1 MLVFLLR
8 QINMLTPLYLLQQMQ
23 LLLVVIMYILSYL
36 LLPTV
41 SSVMRKLTV
50 KMISEI
56 HSTQLYK
63 TSVMVLTTTFGMHL
77 LTMLIELRIQ
87 FKSHRLNLQLRKLS
101 SLMRKLMICFSTSS
115 LTLSGQLKV
124 IMD

>member
-8 QINMLTPLYLLQQMQ
+8 QINMLTPLYLLQQMR
-23 LLLVVIMYILSYL
+23 LLLVVTMYILLYL

-41 SSVMRKLTV
+41 SSVMRKSTV

-63 TSVMVLTTTFGMHL
+63 TSVMVLTTIFGMHL
-77 LTMLIELRIQ
+77 LTMLIGLRIQ
-87 FKSHRLNLQLRKLS
+87 FKSHRLNPQSRKLS
-101 SLMRKLMICFSTSS
+101 LLMKKLMICFSTSS
-115 LTLSGQLKV
+115 LILCGQLKV
-124 IMD
+124 ITD